1 MPIPTNKCRPSL
13 PYTPDQSLPNNQRF
27 DLLGKRPPTA
37 EMLDAEFNALQDDV
51 NTLAKGINDVQAGN
65 IPGSDEPLNADKVLK
80 TDGHG
85 TLSFTLINSHQLAPN
100 AVVEAAL
107 ATQSVTTAKIGD
119 GAVTSSKLGSGSV
132 QTKNIQLAAVDTEEI
147 ADHAVTTQKIADQ
160 AIESDQIHQGAV
172 TTQKIAD
179 EAVTEDK
186 IEDGAVTTDKIAPN
200 AITASK
206 IADQSL
212 PPRKIMT
219 GDALVNSVLTVT
231 APGSSSFAALPMT
244 GKILQIK
251 TAILK
256 TPSGIS
262 GASTFAEFSPPL
274 SLSITTKQ
282 ANSTLLVF
290 LSANIIGGYAHD
302 GHINFPQNVFYALFK
317 NGALWQAAAGT
328 KGTNQISGLGQA
340 KIVDYTDIAP
350 ISALCSEVVPT
361 SGTTNVYSLRAF
373 NAHGPQYI
381 VLLNTQLPD
390 DSHGNY
396 SGVATIS
403 SLYAL
408 EIAG

>member
-13 PYTPDQSLPNNQRF
+13 PYTPDQSLSNNQRF

-37 EMLDAEFNALQDDV
+37 EMLDAEFNSLQDDV
-51 NTLAKGINDVQAGN
+51 NQLAAGINAVEAGN

-80 TDGHG
+80 TDGQG

-107 ATQSVTTAKIGD
+107 APQSVTTSKIGD

-132 QTKNIQLAAVDTEEI
+132 QTKHIQLAAVDTEEI
-147 ADHAVTTQKIADQ
+147 ADYAVIAQKIAYQ
-160 AIESDQIHQGAV
+160 AIEADQIHQGAV

-212 PPRKIMT
+212 PPRKIMP
-219 GDALVNSVLTVT
+219 GDAPINSVLTVT
-231 APGSSSFAALPMT
+231 APGKSSFAALPVT
-244 GKILQIK
+244 GQILQIE

-256 TPSGIS
+256 TRSSIT

-274 SLSITTKQ
+274 SLSITTTQ
-282 ANSTLLVF
+282 PNSTLLVF
-290 LSANIIGGYAHD
+290 LSANIIGGYSHN
-302 GHINFPQNVFYALFK
+302 GHVNFPQNVFYALFK
-317 NGALWQAAAGT
+317 NGSLWRNAAGT

-340 KIVDYTDIAP
+340 KIVDYTDIAH
-350 ISALCSEVVPT
+350 ISALCSDAVYN

-373 NAHGPQYI
+373 NANGPEYM
-381 VLLNTQLPD
+381 VLLNSQLPD

-396 SGVATIS
+396 SGVATLS
-403 SLYAL
+403 ALYAL